1 MPTKPDPELIDQDAP
16 EADAVWFAMAKPAPE
31 LLVAL
36 IGEATTEELLS
47 PNRGSPPS
55 SQKNPALD
63 RLLAIAPAL
72 EAADVPPMSDEEI
85 AAEVHAAR
93 AERRACQAAQV
104 AGKST
109 NTPRS

>member
-16 EADAVWFAMAKPAPE
+16 EANAVWFATAKPAPK

-36 IGEATTEELLS
+36 IGEATAEELLS

-72 EAADVPPMSDEEI
+72 EAAGAPPMSDE
-85 AAEVHAAR
+85 VHAAR
-93 AERRACQAAQV
+93 DEPRIHQY
-104 AGKST
+104 AGNSADL
-109 NTPRS
+109 SGS